1 MASQSPLIPHV
12 AQLLHA
18 QAPHHGAHKKID
30 HRPRSK
36 NSFKTRCALTGTVGQ
51 KLFSSK
57 LNLRS
62 ISETSFFGSFRSFG
76 SFPNCGKVNTRRRM
90 PIATCEASVAVLGF
104 LSIDIGRSSILVL
117 AAKFKEEVRN
127 KTAANVR
134 VSEGLGKKPR
144 FSCPTCFEIL
154 ARLLL
159 EPPHAATA
167 AQIACSSCCN
177 SCPGY

>member
-1 MASQSPLIPHV
+1 MASQNTNNPHDFPRFG
-12 AQLLHA
+12 AA
-18 QAPHHGAHKKID
+18 AHGLAEQNAID

-76 SFPNCGKVNTRRRM
+76 SFPAGRKVNTRRRM
-90 PIATCEASVAVLGF
+90 PIATREASVAVLVF
-104 LSIDIGRSSILVL
+104 LSIENDRSSILIVL

-134 VSEGLGKKPR
+134 VSEGLGKETSLQVAPR
-144 FSCPTCFEIL
+144 ALRYWLDF
-154 ARLLL
+154 
-159 EPPHAATA
+159 
-167 AQIACSSCCN
+167 
-177 SCPGY
+177 Y

>member
-1 MASQSPLIPHV
+1 MACQNTSNPHDFPRFG
-12 AQLLHA
+12 AA
-18 QAPHHGAHKKID
+18 AHGLAEQNAID

-36 NSFKTRCALTGTVGQ
+36 NSFKTRCALTGTVAQ
-51 KLFSSK
+51 KLFSRK

-76 SFPNCGKVNTRRRM
+76 SSTMGGKVNTRRRM

-104 LSIDIGRSSILVL
+104 LSIEIGRSSILVL

-134 VSEGLGKKPR
+134 VSEGLGK
-144 FSCPTCFEIL
+144 E
-154 ARLLL
+154 
-159 EPPHAATA
+159 
-167 AQIACSSCCN
+167 SSLHVA
-177 SCPGY
+177 PGALRYWLDFY